1 MCCII
6 LLITHISLLRCA
18 TKVQIQPLSS
28 VSLLYSRFA
37 SLCCLLAPCANKP
50 VCNHTHLSFSLSSS
64 NQPELTPLS
73 NVKLKPLL
81 VPFYSP
87 FYIMW
92 SITMSFVRY
101 SYILV
106 TFQGNET
113 LSHCGCNRWSW
124 WVFPVWGSRIRA
136 HRREMV
142 SYCLWEMCL
151 FGYKTDPCITLSPF

>member
-6 LLITHISLLRCA
+6 LLITTILPLRCA

-73 NVKLKPLL
+73 YVKLKPLL
-81 VPFYSP
+81 VPFYS
-87 FYIMW
+87 
-92 SITMSFVRY
+92 SFISCEVFLY
-101 SYILV
+101 AFSDILISLV

-124 WVFPVWGSRIRA
+124 WVFPV
-136 HRREMV
+136 
-142 SYCLWEMCL
+142 
-151 FGYKTDPCITLSPF
+151 